1 MVKAMLVG
9 NKNDANDAVAIAE
22 AAQRPK
28 IHVVAVKLIE
38 QQDIQ
43 ALQRIRSQL
52 AKQKK
57 RNR

>member
-1 MVKAMLVG
+1 MKLIPARMVKAMLVG

-28 IHVVAVKLIE
+28 IHVVAVKTIE

-43 ALQRIRSQL
+43 ALQS
-52 AKQKK
+52 AV
-57 RNR
+57 NW